1 MGNNVEKEMS
11 GGQVFL
17 DYSQAALE
25 YTGLLTY
32 SYIKRGGMLAIDP
45 LAKIA
50 APLVEKLG
58 PVAEKV
64 GPVLG
69 RTVQG
74 FLSGVTRVSVR
85 GVESARTLERL
96 ASIEKRLS
104 ALEGSLSVLDKIEKR
119 LDYIEKHGIIAS
131 AEGGLQVKGKKLTED
146 RLMLLKII
154 VSENIDLVEGGA

>member
-1 MGNNVEKEMS
+1 MEDNLTEKMS

-17 DYSQAALE
+17 DYSQATLE

-32 SYIKRGGMLAIDP
+32 SYIKRGGLLALDP

-50 APLVEKLG
+50 APVVEK
-58 PVAEKV
+58 ASH
-64 GPVLG
+64 VLG

-74 FLSGVTRVSVR
+74 LLSGVTRVSVR

-96 ASIEKRLS
+96 SAIERRLS
-104 ALEGSLSVLDKIEKR
+104 ALEGSLSSLDKIEKR

-131 AEGGLQVKGKKLTED
+131 SEGGLQVKGKKLTED

-154 VSENIDLVEGGA
+154 VGENIDLVEGGA